1 MKTSAQDFC
10 RGFEM
15 DKNRSEVYGTF
26 TYAESLT
33 YYDLLETENTLK
45 ENLDKL
51 FLGAG
56 AEHLDFTPLGDMLMF
71 QCAFEEYDSD
81 LYRKLADKCAGF
93 LPAKVSGRFLC
104 LEKNLDTCDIFWIRH
119 GEWQVMNFELPRKAP
134 ENTPVHMVKSV
145 DK

>member
-1 MKTSAQDFC
+1 
-10 RGFEM
+10 M

-56 AEHLDFTPLGDMLMF
+56 AEHLDFTPLGIAA
-71 QCAFEEYDSD
+71 QGAGEYACSHGQVRGQVMERGEDPK
-81 LYRKLADKCAGF
+81 KLAGH
-93 LPAKVSGRFLC
+93 
-104 LEKNLDTCDIFWIRH
+104 NL
-119 GEWQVMNFELPRKAP
+119 
-134 ENTPVHMVKSV
+134 
-145 DK
+145 

>member
-1 MKTSAQDFC
+1 
-10 RGFEM
+10 M

-81 LYRKLADKCAGF
+81 LYRKLADKCGIFADKSFRAFSVPGKKLGHLRYF
-93 LPAKVSGRFLC
+93 LDSAR
-104 LEKNLDTCDIFWIRH
+104 
-119 GEWQVMNFELPRKAP
+119 
-134 ENTPVHMVKSV
+134 
-145 DK
+145 